1 MYDGYCVSGEYYA
14 SLYSFHPQRTPAFL
28 VFAFPGPGGSGRLHS
43 LCSHNRHRQRRLL
56 KQRESVPDDRYALS
70 QSASGGGNTIS
81 VGAGTYT
88 TSAELNITKDITIS
102 GAGAASTIVQAA
114 ASAGIADHRLF
125 KDSGVTV
132 TLQNMTIRYGVEAS
146 GGGINNASGT
156 LTLNNVIISDNQ
168 VKDTTG
174 NGLNGG
180 GISTNGGSVTINNS
194 AIINNSVT
202 TSDVLTSR
210 GNGGGIFIAPAQST

>member
-1 MYDGYCVSGEYYA
+1 
-14 SLYSFHPQRTPAFL
+14 
-28 VFAFPGPGGSGRLHS
+28 
-43 LCSHNRHRQRRLL
+43 
-56 KQRESVPDDRYALS
+56 VPDDQLCA
-70 QSASGGGNTIS
+70 QPIGFGGGDTIS
-81 VGAGTYT
+81 VAAGTYT

-210 GNGGGIFIAPAQST
+210 GNGGGIFIGSGTVNLNNTTISGNSAKRGGGGLYANGGRSTSATAQLPTTPATTIAMQMATAAASTAMPAPST